1 MTFLLTA
8 PMIVHPMWLAVC
20 PYKTLFVI
28 GKIKAVVDKSIVNY
42 LQTGPRNFW
51 LWGFGGTDY
60 LMHASTKLQGA
71 QESSVKLIKT
81 PESVPIPLERFS
93 TDVGWAMEC

>member
-28 GKIKAVVDKSIVNY
+28 GKIKAVVDKS
-42 LQTGPRNFW
+42 L
-51 LWGFGGTDY
+51 
-60 LMHASTKLQGA
+60 
-71 QESSVKLIKT
+71 
-81 PESVPIPLERFS
+81 
-93 TDVGWAMEC
+93 C